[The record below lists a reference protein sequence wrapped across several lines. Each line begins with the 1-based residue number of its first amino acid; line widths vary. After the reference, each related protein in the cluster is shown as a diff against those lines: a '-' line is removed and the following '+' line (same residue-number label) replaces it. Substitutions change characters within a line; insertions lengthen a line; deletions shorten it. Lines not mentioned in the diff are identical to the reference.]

1 MANCSTRGHILIV
14 RRQSYIPSYF
24 SVYESQSP
32 INNGHSECKL
42 EAGDAE
48 LAGSRFYLLHSGN
61 STFENQ
67 LHSGYFTFPLRKTP
81 EKIMESGTHT
91 TRLLSSGLARRFS
104 CNVSKMAYRMRNRMI
119 CDGYYGCPDEKVCT
133 EKENAASLKRGKPV
147 CILPWK
153 KRKRGAKVKKKQKE
167 KASKHE
173 AQTSNVDC
181 VASSLERAKV
191 SGIKAKSHVTRY
203 QQGIGT
209 KSHPAMF
216 YSYYI
221 AKGNAIQYRKICTPK
236 RRPCDG
242 YFGCCDD
249 GSVRGKK
256 SGKRKPIPKY

>member
-133 EKENAASLKRGKPV
+133 EKENGKTSRFLCYHVFIFFSFQLAYVVMAICRGGNELQNF
-147 CILPWK
+147 CS
-153 KRKRGAKVKKKQKE
+153 VKM
-167 KASKHE
+167 
-173 AQTSNVDC
+173 
-181 VASSLERAKV
+181 
-191 SGIKAKSHVTRY
+191 Y
-203 QQGIGT
+203 
-209 KSHPAMF
+209 
-216 YSYYI
+216 YS
-221 AKGNAIQYRKICTPK
+221 
-236 RRPCDG
+236 
-242 YFGCCDD
+242 F
-249 GSVRGKK
+249 
-256 SGKRKPIPKY
+256 PIV